1 MSGAMPTPMR
11 FDEGRAHSSPTPPE
25 APDQAVDRPDRT
37 STVKGN
43 GRVLV
48 VDDDQSTCELIA
60 AGLEKHGFEVEW
72 YTRAKDALE
81 TVQDTTYDLV
91 LTDLLM
97 DDMGG
102 LEVCE
107 RVVGTKPDLPV
118 VLVTGH
124 GTMEKAVGAIRVG
137 AYDFITKPIDMKLLA
152 LTVSRGV
159 QHHRL
164 RDEVRRLR
172 SAVEESKG
180 FEKLI
185 GKSSAMR
192 KVYDLVERLA
202 ETDASVLITGESGTG
217 KELVAKAIH
226 ERSVRAD
233 EPFVA
238 INCAAV
244 PATLIESELF
254 GHAKGAFTDAKGTRE
269 GLFSRANGGTLF
281 LDEIGELPME
291 VQPKLL
297 RALQERKVR
306 PVGSNDEIPFDA
318 RVIAATNRDLEAE
331 IKRGDFREDLYY
343 RINVVRVP
351 VPPLRERG
359 GDILMLAQAFVER
372 FGSRFH
378 KDVDGIATPTAKK
391 LMAYDWPGNVRELEN
406 CVERAV
412 ALTRFDK
419 LTVED
424 LPENVRAYKASR
436 FVMDAEDPQELL
448 TMHELEKRYIHR
460 VLSLVEGNKSRA
472 ARILG
477 LDRRTLYRKLERYAK
492 EDS

>member
-1 MSGAMPTPMR
+1 VGGASTATSMPMSAHDESAPSNETP
-11 FDEGRAHSSPTPPE
+11 E
-25 APDQAVDRPDRT
+25 RT
-37 STVKGN
+37 SSVKGN

-48 VDDDQSTCELIA
+48 VDDDQATCELISA
-60 AGLEKHGFEVEW
+60 SLEKHGFEVDW
-72 YTRAKDALE
+72 HTRATDSLE
-81 TVQDTTYDLV
+81 AVKEEDFDLV

-102 LEVCE
+102 LELCE
-107 RVVGTKPDLPV
+107 RIVGTKPDLPV

-124 GTMEKAVGAIRVG
+124 GTLEKAVSAIRVG

-172 SAVEESKG
+172 TAVEEARS

-185 GKSSAMR
+185 GRSSAMR
-192 KVYDLVERLA
+192 RVYDLIERLA

-226 ERSVRAD
+226 ERSSRKD
-233 EPFVA
+233 GPFVA
-238 INCAAV
+238 LNCAAV

-254 GHAKGAFTDAKGTRE
+254 GHTKGAFTDAKGMRE
-269 GLFSRANGGTLF
+269 GLFTQADGGTLF

-291 VQPKLL
+291 MQPKLL

-306 PVGSNDEIPFDA
+306 PVGGNNEIPFDA
-318 RVIAATNRDLEAE
+318 RIVAATNRDLEETIRRAQ
-331 IKRGDFREDLYY
+331 FREDLYY
-343 RINVVRVP
+343 RINVVRVD

-359 GDILMLAQAFVER
+359 GDILLLAQHFVER
-372 FGSRFH
+372 FGARFG
-378 KDVDGIATPTAKK
+378 KDVGGIATPTAKK

-412 ALTRFDK
+412 ALTRFDH

-436 FVMDAEDPQELL
+436 FMMDAEDPQELL
-448 TMHELEKRYIHR
+448 TITELEKRYIHR
-460 VLSLVEGNKSRA
+460 VLSMVDGNKSRA

-492 EDS
+492 EEP

>member
-1 MSGAMPTPMR
+1 
-11 FDEGRAHSSPTPPE
+11 
-25 APDQAVDRPDRT
+25 
-37 STVKGN
+37 
-43 GRVLV
+43 
-48 VDDDQSTCELIA
+48 
-60 AGLEKHGFEVEW
+60 
-72 YTRAKDALE
+72 
-81 TVQDTTYDLV
+81 
-91 LTDLLM
+91 
-97 DDMGG
+97 
-102 LEVCE
+102 
-107 RVVGTKPDLPV
+107 
-118 VLVTGH
+118 
-124 GTMEKAVGAIRVG
+124 VG

-172 SAVEESKG
+172 TAVEEARS

-185 GKSSAMR
+185 GRSSAMR
-192 KVYDLVERLA
+192 RVYELIDRLS

-226 ERSVRAD
+226 ERSERKD
-233 EPFVA
+233 GPFVA
-238 INCAAV
+238 VNCAAV

-254 GHAKGAFTDAKGTRE
+254 GHTKGAFTDAKGSRQ
-269 GLFSRANGGTLF
+269 GLFVEANGGTLF

-306 PVGSNDEIPFDA
+306 PVGGNEEIPFDA
-318 RVIAATNRDLEAE
+318 RIIAATNRELEGQ
-331 IKRGDFREDLYY
+331 IRSGDFREDLYY
-343 RINVVRVP
+343 RINVVQVP
-351 VPPLRERG
+351 VPPLRDRG
-359 GDILMLAQAFVER
+359 GDILLLAQHFVER
-372 FGSRFH
+372 FAARFG
-378 KDVDGIATPTAKK
+378 KDVDGLATPTAKK

-412 ALTRFDK
+412 ALTRMDR

-424 LPENVRAYKASR
+424 LPDNIRAYEASR

-448 TMHELEKRYIHR
+448 TIHELEKRYIHR

-472 ARILG
+472 SRILG
-477 LDRRTLYRKLERYAK
+477 LDRRTLYRKLDRYAK
-492 EDS
+492 VEC

>member
-1 MSGAMPTPMR
+1 MDVTTAEQRAEERAPTRPER
-11 FDEGRAHSSPTPPE
+11 PE
-25 APDQAVDRPDRT
+25 AAGVRPGEAPFDRT

-48 VDDDQSTCELIA
+48 IDDDQSTCELIA
-60 AGLEKHGFEVEW
+60 AGLEKHGFDVEW
-72 YTRAKDALE
+72 HTRAKDALE
-81 TVQDTTYDLV
+81 AVRNETYDLV

-97 DDMGG
+97 DDMSG

-107 RVVGTKPDLPV
+107 RLVGTKPDLPV

-124 GTMEKAVGAIRVG
+124 GTMEKAIGAIRVG

-172 SAVEESKG
+172 TAVEEARS

-185 GKSSAMR
+185 GRSSAMR
-192 KVYDLVERLA
+192 RVYELIDRLS

-226 ERSVRAD
+226 ERSERKD
-233 EPFVA
+233 GPFVA
-238 INCAAV
+238 VNCAAV

-254 GHAKGAFTDAKGTRE
+254 GHTKGAFTDAKGSRQ
-269 GLFSRANGGTLF
+269 GLFVEANGGTLF

-306 PVGSNDEIPFDA
+306 PVGGNEEIPFDA
-318 RVIAATNRDLEAE
+318 RIIAATNRELEGE
-331 IKRGDFREDLYY
+331 IKSGDFREDLYY
-343 RINVVRVP
+343 RINVVQVP
-351 VPPLRERG
+351 VPPLRDRG
-359 GDILMLAQAFVER
+359 GDILLLAQHFVER
-372 FGSRFH
+372 FAARFG

-412 ALTRFDK
+412 ALTRMDR

-424 LPENVRAYKASR
+424 LPDNIRAYEASR

-448 TMHELEKRYIHR
+448 TIHELEKRYIHR

-472 ARILG
+472 SRILG
-477 LDRRTLYRKLERYAK
+477 LDRRTLYRKLDRYAK
-492 EDS
+492 EES